1 MGDSSKGGLQ
11 TMILCVPKDFLNMKY
26 VANSSEIWFIW
37 LIAVTGYIN
46 LGPWFFQIL
55 NLYIY

>member
-11 TMILCVPKDFLNMKY
+11 TMIPFMPKDFLNMKY
-26 VANSSEIWFIW
+26 VANSSEIWFIS

-46 LGPWFFQIL
+46 LGPWFFHIL
-55 NLYIY
+55 SLYIY